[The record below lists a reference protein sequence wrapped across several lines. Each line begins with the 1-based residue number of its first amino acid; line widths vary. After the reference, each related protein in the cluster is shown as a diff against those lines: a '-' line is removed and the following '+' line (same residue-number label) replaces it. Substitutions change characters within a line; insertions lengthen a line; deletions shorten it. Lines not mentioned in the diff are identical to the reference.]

1 MTDDRRM
8 TVYRVG
14 EEAAQRVIPR
24 RPVGE
29 EAGHQRDSRR
39 PAGKPAGRAPGKR
52 RGVAAGRIA
61 AAGVGV
67 AAVLGLTANMQ
78 LAGSHAE
85 AAQAAT
91 PAPTGPAPSMAALR
105 WEKSAFQGP
114 ATKPDRLVA
123 STGRKPIVLTPH
135 TIVNTVGGG
144 SSGGSSGG
152 SYAGSYAAPVAAA
165 APVATTSG
173 SAPH

>member
-8 TVYRVG
+8 TVYRIG
-14 EEAAQRVIPR
+14 EAE
-24 RPVGE
+24 
-29 EAGHQRDSRR
+29 GHQRDVRR
-39 PAGKPAGRAPGKR
+39 PAGKPAASAPGKR
-52 RGVAAGRIA
+52 RGVASGRIA

-67 AAVLGLTANMQ
+67 AAVLGLAANMQ

-91 PAPTGPAPSMAALR
+91 PAPTGPAPSVAALR
-105 WEKSAFQGP
+105 WEKGVFQGP

-135 TIVNTVGGG
+135 TIVNTVGG

-152 SYAGSYAAPVAAA
+152 SYAGSYAAPAAAA

-173 SAPH
+173 STPH

>member
-1 MTDDRRM
+1 MTDDPRI

-14 EEAAQRVIPR
+14 EEAAQRVIQ
-24 RPVGE
+24 RPPAGE
-29 EAGHQRDSRR
+29 EAAAQRVMPRP
-39 PAGKPAGRAPGKR
+39 PAGKPAGRAPGRR
-52 RGVAAGRIA
+52 RGVAVGRIA
-61 AAGVGV
+61 AAGIGV
-67 AAVLGLTANMQ
+67 AAVIGLAANMQ
-78 LAGSHAE
+78 LAGGHAE

-91 PAPTGPAPSMAALR
+91 PAAHGPKPSVAALR
-105 WEKSAFQGP
+105 WESAFQGP

-152 SYAGSYAAPVAAA
+152 SYAGSYAAPAAAA

-173 SAPH
+173 STPH

>member
-1 MTDDRRM
+1 MTDDRRI

-14 EEAAQRVIPR
+14 EEAAQRVMAPPAGDR
-24 RPVGE
+24 
-29 EAGHQRDSRR
+29 EAAPPLDSRR
-39 PAGKPAGRAPGKR
+39 PAGKPAGRAPGRGR
-52 RGVAAGRIA
+52 RVAVSRIA

-78 LAGSHAE
+78 LAGSHAQ
-85 AAQAAT
+85 AAQAAAPT
-91 PAPTGPAPSMAALR
+91 PAGPAPSIAALA

-152 SYAGSYAAPVAAA
+152 SYAGSYAAPAAAA

-173 SAPH
+173 STPR

>member
-8 TVYRVG
+8 TVYR
-14 EEAAQRVIPR
+14 
-24 RPVGE
+24 VGE

-135 TIVNTVGGG
+135 TIVNTVGG

-173 SAPH
+173 STPH

>member
-14 EEAAQRVIPR
+14 EEAAQRVTS
-24 RPVGE
+24 RPPVRE
-29 EAGHQRDSRR
+29 EAAPPLDSRR
-39 PAGKPAGRAPGKR
+39 PAGRPVARPPRKR

-67 AAVLGLTANMQ
+67 AAVLGLAANMQ
-78 LAGSHAE
+78 LAGGHAE

-91 PAPTGPAPSMAALR
+91 PTPHGPEPSVAALR
-105 WEKSAFQGP
+105 WEKTTFQGP

-123 STGRKPIVLTPH
+123 ATGRKAIVLTPH
-135 TIVNTVGGG
+135 TIVHTVGGG
-144 SSGGSSGG
+144 SSGGSSGSSYSG
-152 SYAGSYAAPVAAA
+152 SYSAPAAAA

-173 SAPH
+173 STPH